1 MRGMKLSHV
10 HLKVRDLEIA
20 VPFYLQLFGLEV
32 TEQVGGFAFLGDGK
46 THHVVALQELGPAAL
61 QPPHHSI
68 GLYHVA
74 FEVETEEELR
84 ALMARAKGLDLDPV
98 LVDHGIS
105 WAAYFPDPDGNGL
118 EVFLDRRAVV
128 QTEWNGRS
136 RRLTLA

>member
-1 MRGMKLSHV
+1 MKLSHV
-10 HLKVRDLEIA
+10 HLKVRDLDVA
-20 VPFYLQLFGLEV
+20 VPFYLRLFELEV

-46 THHVVALQELGPAAL
+46 THHVVALQELGEGAPAPA
-61 QPPHHSI
+61 PFGV

-84 ALMARAKGLDLDPV
+84 GLLARAEGLGLDPV

-128 QTEWNGRS
+128 GSTWEGRT
-136 RRLTLA
+136 RRLVLT